1 MKNNGNFAVSGGR
14 LNIGFKLEVF
24 LPAFY
29 G

>member
-1 MKNNGNFAVSGGR
+1 MKNNGKFAISGGR
-14 LNIGFKLEVF
+14 SDIGFKLEVF